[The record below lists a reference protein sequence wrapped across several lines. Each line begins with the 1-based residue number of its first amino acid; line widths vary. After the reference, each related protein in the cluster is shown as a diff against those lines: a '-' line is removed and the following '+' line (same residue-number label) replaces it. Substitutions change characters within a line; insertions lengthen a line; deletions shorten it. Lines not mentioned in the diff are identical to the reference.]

1 MLKKKKNNK
10 GFTLVELLVVI
21 AIIGILAVVAVP
33 ALFKNIEKGKVADLE
48 SDISAIRS
56 AVLSYYTDNSEYP
69 IDNSA
74 ADSNA
79 TPQPAKQD
87 AIVELKE
94 DMSHI
99 TETGAGSNG
108 KVHPDKKQATLDL
121 LSELEGLSFPYGG
134 SYKLTAANGT
144 SVAKS
149 PQVLYLTITTDGVN
163 TTISEDGLKKLA
175 QDLGLNKVTNT
186 GNVNGTTTTMVITAA
201 SAPNAQ
207 KIIIPLINK

>member
-1 MLKKKKNNK
+1 MLKKNNK

-69 IDNSA
+69 FD
-74 ADSNA
+74 DSNGSTEGGETIVLLQKNMSGIIPDDTSNKTKEA
-79 TPQPAKQD
+79 TK
-87 AIVELKE
+87 AI
-94 DMSHI
+94 
-99 TETGAGSNG
+99 N
-108 KVHPDKKQATLDL
+108 
-121 LSELEGLSFPYGG
+121 SELEGLSFPYGG
-134 SYKLTAANGT
+134 SYTLTGADGT
-144 SVAKS
+144 SIAKS
-149 PQVLYLTITTDGVN
+149 PETLYLTITTKGAS

-175 QDLGLNKVTNT
+175 QDLGLELVNQTV
-186 GNVNGTTTTMVITAA
+186 NVKTTTQTTGTPTSIFVKADT
-201 SAPNAQ
+201 SGQ

>member
-1 MLKKKKNNK
+1 MLNKNKNNQ

-69 IDNSA
+69 FDDDNGTKP
-74 ADSNA
+74 NGNK
-79 TPQPAKQD
+79 TVVLLQK
-87 AIVELKE
+87 
-94 DMSHI
+94 DMTEVI
-99 TETGAGSNG
+99 TE
-108 KVHPDKKQATLDL
+108 ATDTNKTKEATKEIN
-121 LSELEGLSFPYGG
+121 SELEGLSFPYEGT
-134 SYKLTAANGT
+134 YKLTDKTGNAVAT
-144 SVAKS
+144 S
-149 PQVLYLTITTDGVN
+149 PETLYLTITTKGAS

-175 QDLGLNKVTNT
+175 QDLGLELVNQTV
-186 GNVNGTTTTMVITAA
+186 NVKTTTQTTGTPTSIFVKADT
-201 SAPNAQ
+201 SAGQ

>member
-1 MLKKKKNNK
+1 MLNRKKNNK

-69 IDNSA
+69 FDDNNGSEK
-74 ADSNA
+74 DGE
-79 TPQPAKQD
+79 T
-87 AIVELKE
+87 IVLLQK
-94 DMSHI
+94 DMSEI
-99 TETGAGSNG
+99 IPSNTLN
-108 KVHPDKKQATLDL
+108 KTKEATKAIN
-121 LSELEGLSFPYGG
+121 SELEGLSFPYEGK
-134 SYKLTAANGT
+134 YELTAANGT

-149 PQVLYLTITTDGVN
+149 PETLYVTITTKGEN

-175 QDLGLNKVTNT
+175 QDLGLELVNQTV
-186 GNVNGTTTTMVITAA
+186 NVKTTTQTTGTPTSIFVKADT
-201 SAPNAQ
+201 SGQ

>member
-56 AVLSYYTDNSEYP
+56 AVLSYYTNNSEYP
-69 IDNSA
+69 IDNVTKTQGQTKSQV
-74 ADSNA
+74 
-79 TPQPAKQD
+79 T
-87 AIVELKE
+87 KE
-94 DMSHI
+94 EKPVILGEGQRTSENEG
-99 TETGAGSNG
+99 T
-108 KVHPDKKQATLDL
+108 QAL

-134 SYKLTAANGT
+134 SYTLTGADGT
-144 SVAKS
+144 SIAKS
-149 PQVLYLTITTDGVN
+149 PETLYLTITTKGAS

-175 QDLGLNKVTNT
+175 QDLGLELVNQTV
-186 GNVNGTTTTMVITAA
+186 NVKTTTQTTGTPTSIFVKADT
-201 SAPNAQ
+201 SAGQ